1 MGRYSDSDED
11 YSHKLK
17 KKKKTKKRSRTRS
30 RFENQMLDRILGMCT
45 CIKIESIPKVPRVL
59 TLLQVLTS
67 TYKLN
72 LPRKALQLYKS
83 LHLHHGPYHY
93 TSLAKTKNAHCKASY
108 KSLSFFQVS
117 STGWFHTFSEFR
129 NH

>member
-72 LPRKALQLYKS
+72 LPSKALQVL
-83 LHLHHGPYHY
+83 
-93 TSLAKTKNAHCKASY
+93 TILANTKNAHCMASNNYIKASHFS
-108 KSLSFFQVS
+108 KSAALDG
-117 STGWFHTFSEFR
+117 STHLMNFKIIRT
-129 NH
+129 